1 MSILAQQGA
10 SSMLRRKAEGPHPT
24 PFGHTSISTHRPVLL
39 CVGNV
44 KCVAVEV
51 GGEQE
56 WRKSWKEKFI
66 TGDIMNRVTTS
77 AWEGRVLNSCSIWR
91 TFHVRMSV

>member
-1 MSILAQQGA
+1 
-10 SSMLRRKAEGPHPT
+10 MLRRKAEGPHLT
-24 PFGHTSISTHRPVLL
+24 PFGHTGSRTHRPVLL

-56 WRKSWKEKFI
+56 RRKSWKEKFI
-66 TGDIMNRVTTS
+66 TGGIMDCMTTS
-77 AWEGRVLNSCSIWR
+77 AWEGKVLNSCSMWR
-91 TFHVRMSV
+91 TVQVRMLV